1 MSQFELLELVHEKLH
16 WPTPLEILEPSG
28 AGPRVYAQ
36 IAKEKL
42 GRIIS
47 KLSDGHG
54 VQIGV
59 LSANPKGD
67 STETPI
73 ALVCDFPTEISEET
87 LRKTHQLAWSFSRT
101 PSLITTEPNR
111 LRIWTCYEK
120 LPKEDDII
128 NPVVDVSKREIES
141 FNQVSLSG
149 QAAETLRLHWA
160 DLVSGQFFQ
169 EHSQR
174 FQRKQAADQMLLKNL
189 KSVRKRLQK
198 NKLDDDTIH
207 DLLARIIFIQF
218 LFDRQESEGN
228 PDLNTNL
235 LDYLY
240 RIGELSDKYS
250 HLADILRNH
259 RDTYQFFRWL
269 NGKFNGDLFP
279 GKGATE
285 EERETEWQTEEQKV
299 KEPHLN
305 ILADFVSGDVVI
317 ETGQLSLWPY
327 YRFDVIPLE
336 FISSIYEEFVSKE
349 SGTGVHYTPEHI
361 VDFVLDGV
369 LPWNSQEWDIK
380 IIDPACG
387 SGIFLVKAFQR
398 LIHRWE
404 KAHRWEKTH
413 PKTIQPSDLKYLLEN
428 NLFGVDVDAQAV
440 RVASFSL
447 YLTMLDKVEPQYYWE
462 NEFRFPRLRERQ
474 LIAADFFQEDKEG
487 FRSVEDAAKYDL
499 VIGNAPW
506 GKNSVKKSLY
516 IDSWKK
522 RPENQNKWNTSYGNI
537 ALFFLPKAAALT
549 KESGQ
554 ISMIQPVMPLLLNQ
568 NEPARRFRNTLFS
581 DFKIEEIVNLSAL
594 RFRLFKDASSPPCII
609 TMSVTPPDGEPLTY
623 ICPKQVMTNE
633 DDYHIVIEPDD
644 INTIYPQEAI
654 SNPLVWTALMWG
666 GRRDLSLLRRL
677 NQESSIEKLKKR
689 GIAKTRQGVPRGDR
703 KKVENSLVNK
713 RILESDE
720 LLDSSFL
727 YLNAEQL
734 PINDD
739 PSIDSGTGLSSLSAF
754 QLPQIILKLS
764 WQKKS
769 GRFRSVIIEPDNI
782 NQGIICSESYVSIH
796 IPESHIS
803 QLNAACLAY
812 NSKLAVYY
820 LLLTSGRFA
829 SYIPEVNVN
838 DLLRVPIPEL
848 SVGELHN
855 IKRVDDID
863 ERIRQAFEFKDSEWV
878 LINDLFNYTLPD
890 FKGDGASPGRKRTHR
905 IDNSQFQNDTE
916 PELTAYCEYFLRV
929 LKAGFGQDKQVCA
942 TIFQE
947 QTKTLLP
954 VRLVAIYLNK
964 SDSEG
969 VHIKSID
976 SPDLMEHLKNLNKL
990 YLERGSIEDGGIFYQ
1005 RVARIYDS
1013 VELNGV
1019 KIPTI
1024 YLIKPDKIRYWTR
1037 SMALRD
1043 ADEVAA
1049 DIMTWRTTFDKKS
1062 QLIEESYNG

>member
-1 MSQFELLELVHEKLH
+1 MSQSGLLELAHQKLH
-16 WPTPLEILEPSG
+16 WPTPKEILEPSG
-28 AGPRVYAQ
+28 AGPSVYAQ

-42 GRIIS
+42 GRTIG
-47 KLSDGHG
+47 KLPDGQG

-59 LSANPKGD
+59 LAANPQGD

-73 ALVCDFPTEISEET
+73 ALVCDFPREVSEET
-87 LRKTHQLAWSFSRT
+87 LKKTYRLAWSFSRT
-101 PSLITTEPNR
+101 PSLITTEPQR
-111 LRIWTCYEK
+111 LRIWTCYEEP
-120 LPKEDDII
+120 PKEDDAIE
-128 NPVVDVSKREIES
+128 PVVNVSKQEIES
-141 FNQVSLSG
+141 FNQLSLAG
-149 QAAETLRLHWA
+149 QTAETLRLHWA

-174 FQRKQAADQMLLKNL
+174 FQRKKAADQMLLKNL
-189 KSVRKRLQK
+189 KSVRKILQK
-198 NKLDDDTIH
+198 KELDDDTIH

-228 PDLNTNL
+228 PALNTNL

-240 RIGELSDKYS
+240 RIGELSARYS

-269 NGKFNGDLFP
+269 NSKFNGDLFP

-299 KEPHLN
+299 KEPHLD
-305 ILADFVSGDVVI
+305 ILAYFVSGHVDI

-327 YRFDVIPLE
+327 YHFDVIPLE

-369 LPWNSQEWDIK
+369 LPWDSEEWDMK
-380 IIDPACG
+380 ILDPACG

-404 KAHRWEKTH
+404 QAH
-413 PKTIQPSDLKYLLEN
+413 PKTIQPNDLKNLLEN
-428 NLFGVDVDAQAV
+428 NLFGVDIDAQAV

-447 YLTMLDKVEPQYYWE
+447 YLTMLDKVKPQYYWE

-474 LIAADFFQEDKEG
+474 LIAADFFQENKEG
-487 FRSVEDAAKYDL
+487 FRSVQDAGKYDL

-506 GKNSVKKSLY
+506 GKNTVTPTAKSWAGE
-516 IDSWKK
+516 DWKI
-522 RPENQNKWNTSYGNI
+522 TYGNI
-537 ALFFLPKAAALT
+537 GPLFLPKAATLT
-549 KESGQ
+549 KSGGQ
-554 ISMIQPVMPLLLNQ
+554 VAMMQPALALIFNQ
-568 NEPARRFRNTLFS
+568 VGTAQEFRARLFS
-581 DFKIEEIVNLSAL
+581 EFKIEEIVNLSAL
-594 RFRLFKDASSPPCII
+594 RFGLFKDAISPACII
-609 TMSVTPPDGEPLTY
+609 TMSAIPPDGEPLTY
-623 ICPKQVMTNE
+623 ICPKPIMTNE
-633 DDYHIVIEPDD
+633 DDYHIVIEPDY
-644 INTIYPQEAI
+644 INIIYPQEAI
-654 SNPLVWTALMWG
+654 ANQLVWTALMWG
-666 GRRDLSLLRRL
+666 GRRDLSLMKRLSNELNLR
-677 NQESSIEKLKKR
+677 KLR
-689 GIAKTRQGVPRGDR
+689 QNKTAIIRQGIVRGD
-703 KKVENSLVNK
+703 KKKEKPEIKNR
-713 RILESDE
+713 RILESSD
-720 LLDSSFL
+720 LLNNNLLF
-727 YLNAEQL
+727 LNADIL

-739 PSIDSGTGLSSLSAF
+739 SRINSRNSFYAPAF
-754 QLPQIILKLS
+754 QIPQIILKLS
-764 WQKKS
+764 WQKNN
-769 GRFRSVIIEPDNI
+769 GRFRSIIIEADNK

-796 IPESHIS
+796 IPHKYVSV
-803 QLNAACLAY
+803 LNAACLAY
-812 NSKLAVYY
+812 NSKVAVYY
-820 LLLTSGRFA
+820 LLLSSGRFA
-829 SYIPEVNVN
+829 SYIPEVNVP
-838 DLLRVPIPEL
+838 DLLDVPIPEL
-848 SVGELHN
+848 LVGELQN
-855 IKRVDDID
+855 IKTINDID
-863 ERIRQAFEFKDSEWV
+863 ECIRQAFEFKDSEWV

-905 IDNSQFQNDTE
+905 IDNSQSQNNTE

-954 VRLVAIYLNK
+954 IRLVAIYLNK
-964 SDSEG
+964 PDSEG
-969 VHIKSID
+969 VHIKPID
-976 SPDLMEHLKNLNKL
+976 SPDLMERLENLNKL
-990 YLERGSIEDGGIFYQ
+990 YMERGSIEDGGIFYQ

-1013 VELNGV
+1013 VVLKGV

-1049 DIMTWRTTFDKKS
+1049 DIMTWRTTFDKES
-1062 QLIEESYNG
+1062 QVIEESYSG

>member
-1 MSQFELLELVHEKLH
+1 MSQSGLLELAHENLH
-16 WPTPLEILEPSG
+16 WPTPKEILEPSG
-28 AGPRVYAQ
+28 AGPSVYAG
-36 IAKEKL
+36 IAREKL
-42 GRIIS
+42 GRTIS
-47 KLSDGHG
+47 KLSDGYG

-59 LSANPKGD
+59 LSANPQGD

-73 ALVCDFPTEISEET
+73 ALVCDFPTEVSEDT
-87 LRKTHQLAWSFSRT
+87 IRKTYQLAWSFSRT
-101 PSLITTEPNR
+101 PSLITTEPQR
-111 LRIWTCYEK
+111 LRIWTCYEEP
-120 LPKEDDII
+120 PKEDDII
-128 NPVVDVSKREIES
+128 KPVVNISKQEIES
-141 FNQVSLSG
+141 FNQLSLSG
-149 QAAETLRLHWA
+149 QAAETLRLHWV

-174 FQRKQAADQMLLKNL
+174 FQRKKAADQMLLKNL

-218 LFDRQESEGN
+218 LFDRQDSEGN
-228 PDLNTNL
+228 PALNTTL
-235 LDYLY
+235 LDRLY
-240 RIGELSDKYS
+240 ITEKLLSARYS
-250 HLADILRNH
+250 RLTDILRNH

-285 EERETEWQTEEQKV
+285 EEREAEWQTEEQKV
-299 KEPHLN
+299 KQTHLD
-305 ILADFVSGDVVI
+305 ILADFVSGQKDI

-327 YRFDVIPLE
+327 YHFDVIPLE

-369 LPWNSQEWDIK
+369 LPWHSQEWDIK
-380 IIDPACG
+380 ILDPACG

-404 KAHRWEKTH
+404 QAH
-413 PKTIQPSDLKYLLEN
+413 PKTIQPSDLKNLLEN

-447 YLTMLDKVEPQYYWE
+447 YLIMLDKVEPQYYWE

-487 FRSVEDAAKYDL
+487 FRSVQDTGKYDL
-499 VIGNAPW
+499 VVGNAPW
-506 GKNSVKKSLY
+506 GKNTVTPAAKSWARDVWT
-516 IDSWKK
+516 I
-522 RPENQNKWNTSYGNI
+522 TYGNI
-537 ALFFLPKAAALT
+537 GPLFLPKAAALT
-549 KESGQ
+549 KSGGQ
-554 ISMIQPVMPLLLNQ
+554 IAMMQPALALIFNQ
-568 NEPARRFRNTLFS
+568 VGTAQEFRSRLFS
-581 DFKIEEIVNLSAL
+581 EFKIDEIVNLSAL
-594 RFRLFKDASSPPCII
+594 RFGLFKDAISPACII
-609 TMSVTPPDGEPLTY
+609 TMSAIPPDGEPLTY
-623 ICPKQVMTNE
+623 ICPKPVMTNE
-633 DDYHIVIEPDD
+633 DDYHIVIEPDY

-654 SNPLVWTALMWG
+654 ANPLVWTALMWG
-666 GRRDLSLLRRL
+666 GKRDLFLVSRL
-677 NQESSIEKLKKR
+677 AKYKNLEQLERSDIVVSSQGIIR
-689 GIAKTRQGVPRGDR
+689 GSRQKYHAAILGR
-703 KKVENSLVNK
+703 
-713 RILESDE
+713 RILEAKQFTK
-720 LLDSSFL
+720 LFPKGI
-727 YLNAEQL
+727 YTHFIAEQL
-734 PINDD
+734 PINED
-739 PSIDSGTGLSSLSAF
+739 PYTHRLTNLDAF
-754 QLPQIILKLS
+754 DLPQLIIKLS
-764 WQKKS
+764 WSEKS
-769 GRFRSVIIEPDNI
+769 SRFQVAITESDQQNS
-782 NQGIICSESYVSIH
+782 QGIICSGSYVSLH
-796 IPESHIS
+796 IAEENSLI
-803 QLNAACLAY
+803 LEAACLSY
-812 NSKLAVYY
+812 KSKLAVYY
-820 LLLTSGRFA
+820 LLLSNSRFA
-829 SYIPEVNVN
+829 SYIPEIKPG
-838 DLLRVPIPEL
+838 DLLRVPIPEAQ
-848 SVGELHN
+848 VGLLQN
-855 IKRVDDID
+855 IRTIDDVD

-905 IDNSQFQNDTE
+905 IDNSQSQNNTE

-954 VRLVAIYLNK
+954 VRLVAIHLNK
-964 SDSEG
+964 PDSEG
-969 VHIKSID
+969 VHIKPID
-976 SPDLMEHLKNLNKL
+976 SPNLMERLENLNKL

-1049 DIMTWRTTFDKKS
+1049 DIMTWRTTFDIES
-1062 QLIEESYNG
+1062 EVMEESYSG

>member
-1 MSQFELLELVHEKLH
+1 MSQSGLLELAHQNLH
-16 WPTPLEILEPSG
+16 WPTPKEILEPSG
-28 AGPRVYAQ
+28 AGPSVYAG
-36 IAKEKL
+36 IAREKL
-42 GRIIS
+42 GRTIS
-47 KLSDGHG
+47 KLSDGYG

-59 LSANPKGD
+59 LSANPQGD

-73 ALVCDFPTEISEET
+73 ALVCDFPTEVSEDT
-87 LRKTHQLAWSFSRT
+87 IRKTYQLAWSFSRT
-101 PSLITTEPNR
+101 PSLITTEPQR
-111 LRIWTCYEK
+111 LRIWTCYEEP
-120 LPKEDDII
+120 PKEDDII
-128 NPVVDVSKREIES
+128 KPVVNISKQEIES
-141 FNQVSLSG
+141 FNQLSLSG
-149 QAAETLRLHWA
+149 QAAETLRLHWV

-174 FQRKQAADQMLLKNL
+174 FQRKKAADQMLLKNL
-189 KSVRKRLQK
+189 KSVRKILQK
-198 NKLDDDTIH
+198 KELDDDTIH

-228 PDLNTNL
+228 PALNTNL

-240 RIGELSDKYS
+240 RIGELSAKYF

-259 RDTYQFFRWL
+259 RDTYKFFRWL
-269 NGKFNGDLFP
+269 NSKFNGDLFP

-285 EERETEWQTEEQKV
+285 EKRETEWQTEEQKV
-299 KEPHLN
+299 KETHLN
-305 ILADFVSGDVVI
+305 ILADFVSGHIDI

-336 FISSIYEEFVSKE
+336 FISSIYEEFVSKD

-369 LPWNSQEWDIK
+369 LPWHSQEWDIK

-404 KAHRWEKTH
+404 QAH

-487 FRSVEDAAKYDL
+487 FRSVEDAGKYDL
-499 VIGNAPW
+499 VVGNAPW
-506 GKNSVKKSLY
+506 GRNTVTPAAE
-516 IDSWKK
+516 SWAGDV
-522 RPENQNKWNTSYGNI
+522 WTITYGNI
-537 ALFFLPKAAALT
+537 GPLFLPKAATLT
-549 KESGQ
+549 KSGGQ
-554 ISMIQPVMPLLLNQ
+554 VAMMQPAMALIFNQ
-568 NEPARRFRNTLFS
+568 VGTAQEFRARLFS
-581 DFKIEEIVNLSAL
+581 EFKIEEIVNLSAL
-594 RFRLFKDASSPPCII
+594 RFGLFKDAISPACII
-609 TMSVTPPDGEPLTY
+609 TMSAIPPDGEPLTY
-623 ICPKQVMTNE
+623 ICPKPVMTNE
-633 DDYHIVIEPDD
+633 DDYHIVIEPDY

-654 SNPLVWTALMWG
+654 ANPLVWTALMWG
-666 GRRDLSLLRRL
+666 GKRDLFLVSRL
-677 NQESSIEKLKKR
+677 AKYKNLEQLERSDIVVSSQGIIR
-689 GIAKTRQGVPRGDR
+689 GSRQKYHAAILGR
-703 KKVENSLVNK
+703 
-713 RILESDE
+713 RILEAKQFTK
-720 LLDSSFL
+720 LFPKGI
-727 YLNAEQL
+727 YTHFIAEQL
-734 PINDD
+734 PINED
-739 PSIDSGTGLSSLSAF
+739 PYTHRLTNLDAF
-754 QLPQIILKLS
+754 DLPQLIIKLS
-764 WQKKS
+764 WSEKS
-769 GRFRSVIIEPDNI
+769 SRFQVAITESDQQNS
-782 NQGIICSESYVSIH
+782 QGIICSGSYVSLH
-796 IPESHIS
+796 IAEENSLI
-803 QLNAACLAY
+803 LEAACLSY
-812 NSKLAVYY
+812 KSKLAVYY
-820 LLLTSGRFA
+820 LLLSNSRFA
-829 SYIPEVNVN
+829 SYIPEIKPG
-838 DLLRVPIPEL
+838 DLLRVPIPEAQ
-848 SVGELHN
+848 VGLLQN
-855 IKRVDDID
+855 IRTIDDVD

-905 IDNSQFQNDTE
+905 IDNSQSQNNTE

-954 VRLVAIYLNK
+954 VRLVAIHLNK
-964 SDSEG
+964 PDSEG
-969 VHIKSID
+969 VHIKPID
-976 SPDLMEHLKNLNKL
+976 SPNLMERLENLNKL

-1049 DIMTWRTTFDKKS
+1049 DIMTWRTTFDIES
-1062 QLIEESYNG
+1062 EVMEESYSG

>member
-1 MSQFELLELVHEKLH
+1 MSQSGLLELAHEKLH
-16 WPTPLEILEPSG
+16 WPTPQEILEPSG
-28 AGPRVYAQ
+28 AGPSVYAQ

-42 GRIIS
+42 GRTIS
-47 KLSDGHG
+47 KLPDGQG
-54 VQIGV
+54 VLIGV
-59 LSANPKGD
+59 LAGNSQGD

-73 ALVCDFPTEISEET
+73 ALVCDFPGEVSEET
-87 LRKTHQLAWSFSRT
+87 LKKTYRLAWSFSRT

-111 LRIWTCYEK
+111 LRIWTCYEEP
-120 LPKEDDII
+120 PKEDDII
-128 NPVVDVSKREIES
+128 KPVINVSKREIES
-141 FNQVSLSG
+141 FNQVSLSDQG
-149 QAAETLRLHWA
+149 AETLRLHWA

-198 NKLDDDTIH
+198 NELDDDIIH

-218 LFDRQESEGN
+218 LFDHQDYEGN
-228 PDLNTNL
+228 PALNTTL
-235 LDYLY
+235 LDYLDDLY
-240 RIGELSDKYS
+240 RIGELSAKYS
-250 HLADILRNH
+250 RLADILRNH

-279 GKGATE
+279 GKGATG
-285 EERETEWQTEEQKV
+285 EEREDEWQTEEQKV
-299 KEPHLN
+299 KQPHLN
-305 ILADFVSGDVVI
+305 ILADFVSGHIDI

-327 YRFDVIPLE
+327 YHFDVIPLE

-369 LPWNSQEWDIK
+369 LAWNSQEWDIK
-380 IIDPACG
+380 ILDPACG

-404 KAHRWEKTH
+404 KAHA
-413 PKTIQPSDLKYLLEN
+413 KTIQPSDLKNLLEN

-487 FRSVEDAAKYDL
+487 FRSVEDAGKYDL
-499 VIGNAPW
+499 VVGNAPW
-506 GKNSVKKSLY
+506 GRNTVTPAAKSWAGNVWT
-516 IDSWKK
+516 I
-522 RPENQNKWNTSYGNI
+522 TYGNI
-537 ALFFLPKAAALT
+537 GPLFLPKAATLT
-549 KESGQ
+549 KSGGQ
-554 ISMIQPVMPLLLNQ
+554 VAMMQPAMALIFNQ
-568 NEPARRFRNTLFS
+568 VGTAQEFRARLFS

-594 RFRLFKDASSPPCII
+594 RFGLFKDAISPACVI

-623 ICPKQVMTNE
+623 ICPKPVMTNE
-633 DDYHIVIEPDD
+633 DDYHIVIEPDY
-644 INTIYPQEAI
+644 INIIYPQEAI
-654 SNPLVWTALMWG
+654 TDPLVWTALMWG
-666 GRRDLSLLRRL
+666 GRRDLNLIRRL
-677 NQESSIEKLKKR
+677 SRFNNLTQLENNNIAITSQGIIR
-689 GIAKTRQGVPRGDR
+689 GT
-703 KKVENSLVNK
+703 NK
-713 RILESDE
+713 QRYNHLLNRRILETKNFPKNTSIRISKND
-720 LLDSSFL
+720 F
-727 YLNAEQL
+727 
-734 PINDD
+734 PINQD
-739 PSIDSGTGLSSLSAF
+739 PYAERGRSTKIDAF
-754 QLPQIILKLS
+754 NLPQLIIKQS
-764 WQKKS
+764 WLVENK
-769 GRFRSVIIEPDNI
+769 RFRAELTELDGTNE
-782 NQGIICSESYVSIH
+782 GIICSGSYVSVH
-796 IPESHIS
+796 IAEENSLI
-803 QLNAACLAY
+803 LEAACLSY
-812 NSKLAVYY
+812 KSKLAVYY
-820 LLLTSGRFA
+820 LLLSNGRFA
-829 SYIPEVNVN
+829 SYIPEIKPS

-855 IKRVDDID
+855 IKTIDDDDID

-905 IDNSQFQNDTE
+905 IDNSQSQNNTE

-947 QTKTLLP
+947 QTKNLFP

-964 SDSEG
+964 PDSEG
-969 VHIKSID
+969 VHIKTID
-976 SPDLMEHLKNLNKL
+976 SPYLMEILENLNKL

-1049 DIMTWRTTFDKKS
+1049 DIMTWRTTFDEKS
-1062 QLIEESYNG
+1062 HLIEESY

>member
-1 MSQFELLELVHEKLH
+1 MSQSGLLELAHEKLH
-16 WPTPLEILEPSG
+16 WPTPQEILEPSG
-28 AGPRVYAQ
+28 AGPSVYAR
-36 IAKEKL
+36 IAREKL
-42 GRIIS
+42 GRTIS

-59 LSANPKGD
+59 LAGNPQGD

-120 LPKEDDII
+120 PPKEKDII
-128 NPVVDVSKREIES
+128 NPVIDVSKREIES

-218 LFDRQESEGN
+218 LFDRQDFEDN
-228 PDLNTNL
+228 PALNITEKL
-235 LDYLY
+235 L
-240 RIGELSDKYS
+240 LSARYS
-250 HLADILRNH
+250 RLADILRNH

-269 NGKFNGDLFP
+269 NSKFNGDLFP

-285 EERETEWQTEEQKV
+285 EEREAEWQTEEQKV
-299 KEPHLN
+299 KELHLN
-305 ILADFVSGDVVI
+305 ILADFVSGHVDI

-327 YRFDVIPLE
+327 YHFDVIPLE

-369 LPWNSQEWDIK
+369 LPWDSQEWDIK
-380 IIDPACG
+380 ILDPACG

-404 KAHRWEKTH
+404 QAH

-428 NLFGVDVDAQAV
+428 NLFGIDVDAQAV

-487 FRSVEDAAKYDL
+487 FRSVQDAGKYDL
-499 VIGNAPW
+499 VVGNAPW
-506 GKNSVKKSLY
+506 GKNTVTPAAKSWARDVWT
-516 IDSWKK
+516 I
-522 RPENQNKWNTSYGNI
+522 TYGNI
-537 ALFFLPKAAALT
+537 GPLFLPKAAALT
-549 KESGQ
+549 KSGGQ
-554 ISMIQPVMPLLLNQ
+554 IAMMQPALALIFNQ
-568 NEPARRFRNTLFS
+568 VGTAQEFRSRLFS
-581 DFKIEEIVNLSAL
+581 EFKIDEIVNLSAL
-594 RFRLFKDASSPPCII
+594 RFGLFKDAISPACII
-609 TMSVTPPDGEPLTY
+609 TMSAIPPDGEPLTY
-623 ICPKQVMTNE
+623 ICPKPVMTNE
-633 DDYHIVIEPDD
+633 DDYHIVIEPDY

-654 SNPLVWTALMWG
+654 ANPLVWTALMWG
-666 GRRDLSLLRRL
+666 GRRDLSLVKRL
-677 NQESSIEKLKKR
+677 NQESSIKKLKQR
-689 GIAKTRQGVPRGDR
+689 GIAKTRQGVIRSDGR
-703 KKVENSLVNK
+703 KVENSLLNK

-720 LLDSSFL
+720 SLDSSFL
-727 YLNAEQL
+727 YLNAEEL

-739 PSIDSGTGLSSLSAF
+739 PCIDSGTGLSSLSAF
-754 QLPQIILKLS
+754 QLPQMIVKQS
-764 WQKKS
+764 WQKES
-769 GRFRSVIIEPDNI
+769 LRFCSVIVNPDGT
-782 NQGIICSESYVSIH
+782 NQGIICSKSYVSIH
-796 IPESHIS
+796 IPDENIS
-803 QLNAACLAY
+803 QLNAACLSY

-838 DLLRVPIPEL
+838 DLLRVPIPKL

-855 IKRVDDID
+855 IKTIDGID

-890 FKGDGASPGRKRTHR
+890 FKGDVASPGRKRTHR
-905 IDNSQFQNDTE
+905 IDNNQSQNNTE

-964 SDSEG
+964 PDSEG
-969 VHIKSID
+969 VHIKTID
-976 SPDLMEHLKNLNKL
+976 SPDLMERLESLNKL

-1013 VELNGV
+1013 VDLNGV

-1049 DIMTWRTTFDKKS
+1049 DIMT
-1062 QLIEESYNG
+1062 

>member
-1 MSQFELLELVHEKLH
+1 MSQSGLLELAHQNLH
-16 WPTPLEILEPSG
+16 WPTPKEILEPSG
-28 AGPRVYAQ
+28 AGPSVYAG
-36 IAKEKL
+36 IAREKL
-42 GRIIS
+42 GRTIS
-47 KLSDGHG
+47 KLSDGYG

-59 LSANPKGD
+59 LSANPQGD

-73 ALVCDFPTEISEET
+73 ALVCDFPTEVSEDT
-87 LRKTHQLAWSFSRT
+87 IRKTYQLAWSFSRT
-101 PSLITTEPNR
+101 PSLITTEPQR
-111 LRIWTCYEK
+111 LRIWTCYEEP
-120 LPKEDDII
+120 PKEDDII
-128 NPVVDVSKREIES
+128 KPVVNISKQEIES
-141 FNQVSLSG
+141 FNQLSLSG
-149 QAAETLRLHWA
+149 QAAETLRLHWV

-174 FQRKQAADQMLLKNL
+174 FQRKKAADQMLLKNL
-189 KSVRKRLQK
+189 KSVRKILQK
-198 NKLDDDTIH
+198 KELDDDTIH

-228 PDLNTNL
+228 PALNTNL

-240 RIGELSDKYS
+240 RIGELSAKYF

-259 RDTYQFFRWL
+259 RDTYKFFRWL
-269 NGKFNGDLFP
+269 NSKFNGDLFP

-285 EERETEWQTEEQKV
+285 EKRETEWQTEEQKV
-299 KEPHLN
+299 KETHLN
-305 ILADFVSGDVVI
+305 ILADFVSGYIDI

-327 YRFDVIPLE
+327 YHFDVIPLE
-336 FISSIYEEFVSKE
+336 FISSIYEEFVSKD

-369 LPWNSQEWDIK
+369 LPWDSQEWDIK
-380 IIDPACG
+380 ILDPACG

-404 KAHRWEKTH
+404 QAH

-462 NEFRFPRLRERQ
+462 NEFRFPRLSERQ
-474 LIAADFFQEDKEG
+474 LIAADFFEEEKEG

-499 VIGNAPW
+499 VVGNAPW

-516 IDSWKK
+516 IDSWKN
-522 RPENQNKWNTSYGNI
+522 RPENRNKWNTSYGNI
-537 ALFFLPKAAALT
+537 ALFFLPKAGTLT
-549 KESGQ
+549 KAGGQ
-554 ISMIQPVMPLLLNQ
+554 VAMIQPAMPLIFNQ
-568 NEPARRFRNTLFS
+568 NEPARKFRNTLFS
-581 DFKIEEIVNLSAL
+581 EFKIEEIVNLSAL
-594 RFRLFKDASSPPCII
+594 RFRLFKDANSPPCVI

-623 ICPKQVMTNE
+623 ICPKPVMTNQ
-633 DDYHIVIEPDD
+633 DDYYIVIEPYD
-644 INTIYPQEAI
+644 INVIYPQEAI

-666 GRRDLSLLRRL
+666 GKRDLSLVRRL
-677 NQESSIEKLKKR
+677 AKYKNLEQLEHSNIVVSSQGIIR
-689 GIAKTRQGVPRGDR
+689 GSRQKYHAAILGR
-703 KKVENSLVNK
+703 
-713 RILESDE
+713 RILETKQFTK
-720 LLDSSFL
+720 LFPKGICTHFV
-727 YLNAEQL
+727 AEQL
-734 PINDD
+734 PLNED
-739 PSIDSGTGLSSLSAF
+739 PYTHRLTNLEAF
-754 QLPQIILKLS
+754 DLPQLIIKLS
-764 WQKKS
+764 WPKKLS
-769 GRFRSVIIEPDNI
+769 RFQSAITKSDKQNI
-782 NQGIICSESYVSIH
+782 TGIICSGSYVSVH
-796 IPESHIS
+796 IAEENSLI
-803 QLNAACLAY
+803 LEAACLSY
-812 NSKLAVYY
+812 KSKLAVYY
-820 LLLTSGRFA
+820 LLLSNGRFA
-829 SYIPEVNVN
+829 SYIPEIKPT

-848 SVGELHN
+848 SVGDLQN
-855 IKRVDDID
+855 IKTIDDID
-863 ERIRQAFEFKDSEWV
+863 ECIGQSFEFKDSEWV

-890 FKGDGASPGRKRTHR
+890 FKGDSASLGRKTTTPR
-905 IDNSQFQNDTE
+905 DNSQSQNNTE

-954 VRLVAIYLNK
+954 IRLVAIHLNK
-964 SDSEG
+964 PDSEG
-969 VHIKSID
+969 VHIKTID
-976 SPDLMEHLKNLNKL
+976 SPDLMERLESLNKL

-1049 DIMTWRTTFDKKS
+1049 DIMTWRTTFDEKS
-1062 QLIEESYNG
+1062 HLIEESY

>member
-1 MSQFELLELVHEKLH
+1 MSQSGLLELAYEKLH
-16 WPTPLEILEPSG
+16 WPTPQEILEPSG
-28 AGPRVYAQ
+28 AGPSVYAR

-42 GRIIS
+42 GRTIS
-47 KLSDGHG
+47 KLSDGYG

-59 LSANPKGD
+59 LSANPQGD

-73 ALVCDFPTEISEET
+73 ALVCDFPGEVSEET
-87 LRKTHQLAWSFSRT
+87 LKKTYRLAWSFSRT

-111 LRIWTCYEK
+111 LRIWTCYEEP
-120 LPKEDDII
+120 PKEKDII
-128 NPVVDVSKREIES
+128 NPIIDISKREIES

-174 FQRKQAADQMLLKNL
+174 FQRSQAADQILLKNL
-189 KSVRKRLQK
+189 KSVRERLQK
-198 NKLDDDTIH
+198 KELDDDTIH
-207 DLLARIIFIQF
+207 DLLVRIIFIQF
-218 LFDRQESEGN
+218 LFDRQDSDGN
-228 PDLNTNL
+228 PALNTTL

-240 RIGELSDKYS
+240 TTEKLLSARYS
-250 HLADILRNH
+250 RLADILRNH
-259 RDTYQFFRWL
+259 RDTYKFFRWL

-285 EERETEWQTEEQKV
+285 EEHEAEWQIEEQKV
-299 KEPHLN
+299 KQPHLN
-305 ILADFVSGDVVI
+305 ILADFVSGQKDI

-327 YRFDVIPLE
+327 YHFDVIPLE

-369 LPWNSQEWDIK
+369 LPWDSEEWDMK
-380 IIDPACG
+380 ILDPACG
-387 SGIFLVKAFQR
+387 SGIFIVKAFQR
-398 LIHRWE
+398 LIYRWE
-404 KAHRWEKTH
+404 QAH

-487 FRSVEDAAKYDL
+487 FRSVEDASKYDL
-499 VIGNAPW
+499 VVGNAPW
-506 GKNSVKKSLY
+506 GKNTVTPAAKSWARDVWT
-516 IDSWKK
+516 I
-522 RPENQNKWNTSYGNI
+522 TYGNI
-537 ALFFLPKAAALT
+537 GPLFLPKAAALT
-549 KESGQ
+549 KSGGQ
-554 ISMIQPVMPLLLNQ
+554 IAMMQPALALIFNQ
-568 NEPARRFRNTLFS
+568 VGTAQEFRSRLFS
-581 DFKIEEIVNLSAL
+581 EFKIDEIVNLSAL
-594 RFRLFKDASSPPCII
+594 RFGLFKDAISPACII
-609 TMSVTPPDGEPLTY
+609 TMSAMPPDGEPLIY
-623 ICPKQVMTNE
+623 ICPKPVMTNE
-633 DDYHIVIEPDD
+633 DDYHIVIEPDY
-644 INTIYPQEAI
+644 INIIYPQEAI
-654 SNPLVWTALMWG
+654 TDPLIWTALMWG
-666 GRRDLSLLRRL
+666 GRRDLNLIRRL
-677 NQESSIEKLKKR
+677 SRFNNLTQLENNNIAITSQGIIR
-689 GIAKTRQGVPRGDR
+689 GT
-703 KKVENSLVNK
+703 NK
-713 RILESDE
+713 QRYNHLLNRRILETKNFPKNTSICISKNDFSINQ
-720 LLDSSFL
+720 DP
-727 YLNAEQL
+727 YAERGR
-734 PINDD
+734 
-739 PSIDSGTGLSSLSAF
+739 STKIDAF
-754 QLPQIILKLS
+754 NLPQLIIKQS
-764 WQKKS
+764 WLVENK
-769 GRFRSVIIEPDNI
+769 RFRAELTELDGTNE
-782 NQGIICSESYVSIH
+782 GIICSSSYVSVH
-796 IPESHIS
+796 IAEENSLI
-803 QLNAACLAY
+803 LEAACLSY

-820 LLLTSGRFA
+820 LLLSSGRFA
-829 SYIPEVNVN
+829 SYIPEVNID

-848 SVGELHN
+848 SVGDLQN
-855 IKRVDDID
+855 IKTFDDID

-905 IDNSQFQNDTE
+905 IDNNQSQNNTE

-954 VRLVAIYLNK
+954 VRLVAIHLNK
-964 SDSEG
+964 PDSEG
-969 VHIKSID
+969 IHIKPMD
-976 SPDLMEHLKNLNKL
+976 SPDLMERLENLNKL

-1049 DIMTWRTTFDKKS
+1049 DIMTWRTTFDEKS
-1062 QLIEESYNG
+1062 QLIEESY

>member
-1 MSQFELLELVHEKLH
+1 MSQSGLLELAHEKLH
-16 WPTPLEILEPSG
+16 WPTPQEILEPSG
-28 AGPRVYAQ
+28 AGPSVYAR
-36 IAKEKL
+36 IAREKL
-42 GRIIS
+42 SRTIS

-59 LSANPKGD
+59 LSANPQGD

-111 LRIWTCYEK
+111 LRIWTCYEEP
-120 LPKEDDII
+120 PKEKDII
-128 NPVVDVSKREIES
+128 NPVIDVSKWEIES
-141 FNQVSLSG
+141 FNQVSISG
-149 QAAETLRLHWA
+149 QTAETLRLHWA

-174 FQRKQAADQMLLKNL
+174 FQRKKAADQMLLKNL
-189 KSVRKRLQK
+189 KSVRERLQK
-198 NKLDDDTIH
+198 NELDDDTIH

-228 PDLNTNL
+228 PDLNKNL
-235 LDYLY
+235 LDRLY
-240 RIGELSDKYS
+240 RIGELSAKYF

-285 EERETEWQTEEQKV
+285 KEREAEWQTEEKKV
-299 KEPHLN
+299 KQPHLN
-305 ILADFVSGDVVI
+305 ILADFVSGHVDI

-327 YRFDVIPLE
+327 YHFDVIPLE

-369 LPWNSQEWDIK
+369 LPWDSQEWDIK
-380 IIDPACG
+380 ILDPACG

-404 KAHRWEKTH
+404 QAHPR
-413 PKTIQPSDLKYLLEN
+413 TIQPSDLKTLLEN

-447 YLTMLDKVEPQYYWE
+447 YLTMLDKVEPQDYWE

-474 LIAADFFQEDKEG
+474 LIAADFFEENKEG
-487 FRSVEDAAKYDL
+487 FRSVEDAGKYDL
-499 VIGNAPW
+499 VVGNAPW
-506 GKNSVKKSLY
+506 GKNSEKESLY

-522 RPENQNKWNTSYGNI
+522 RPENRNKWNTSYGNI
-537 ALFFLPKAAALT
+537 ALFFLPKAATLT
-549 KESGQ
+549 KLGGQ
-554 ISMIQPVMPLLLNQ
+554 IAMMQPAMALIFNQ
-568 NEPARRFRNTLFS
+568 SSPARRFRNTLFS

-594 RFRLFKDASSPPCII
+594 RFGLFKDAISPACII
-609 TMSVTPPDGEPLTY
+609 TLSAMPPDGEPLTY
-623 ICPKQVMTNE
+623 ICPKPVMTNE
-633 DDYHIVIEPDD
+633 DDYHIVIEPDY

-654 SNPLVWTALMWG
+654 EDPLVWTALMWG
-666 GRRDLSLLRRL
+666 GRRDLSLVRRL
-677 NQESSIEKLKKR
+677 NQELSIEKLKSR
-689 GIAKTRQGVPRGDR
+689 GIAETRQGVTKGNR
-703 KKVENSLVNK
+703 KKLQGNLRNK
-713 RILESDE
+713 RILKESE
-720 LLDSSFL
+720 FLEKSFL

-739 PSIDSGTGLSSLSAF
+739 PYIDSGTGLSSLSAF
-754 QLPQIILKLS
+754 QLPQMILKLS

-769 GRFRSVIIEPDNI
+769 ARFRSVIIDTDNT
-782 NQGIICSESYVSIH
+782 NQGIICSKSYVSIH
-796 IPESHIS
+796 IPEKHIS

-820 LLLTSGRFA
+820 LLLSSGRFA
-829 SYIPEVNVN
+829 SYIPEVNVD

-848 SVGELHN
+848 SVGDLQN
-855 IKRVDDID
+855 IKTIDDID
-863 ERIRQAFEFKDSEWV
+863 ERIRKAFEFKDSEWV

-890 FKGDGASPGRKRTHR
+890 FKGDVASPGRKKTHR
-905 IDNSQFQNDTE
+905 IDNNQSQNNTE

-954 VRLVAIYLNK
+954 IRLVAIYLNNP
-964 SDSEG
+964 DSGG
-969 VHIKSID
+969 VQIKFID
-976 SPDLMEHLKNLNKL
+976 SPDLMERLENLNKL

-1013 VELNGV
+1013 IELNGV

-1043 ADEVAA
+1043 ADEVAS
-1049 DIMTWRTTFDKKS
+1049 DIMT
-1062 QLIEESYNG
+1062 

>member
-1 MSQFELLELVHEKLH
+1 MSQSGLLELAHEKLH
-16 WPTPLEILEPSG
+16 WPTPQEILEPSG
-28 AGPRVYAQ
+28 AGPSVYAG
-36 IAKEKL
+36 IAREKL
-42 GRIIS
+42 GRTIS
-47 KLSDGHG
+47 KLSDGYG

-59 LSANPKGD
+59 LSANPQGD

-73 ALVCDFPTEISEET
+73 ALVCDFPTEVSEDT
-87 LRKTHQLAWSFSRT
+87 IRKTYQLAWSFSRT
-101 PSLITTEPNR
+101 PSLITTEPQR
-111 LRIWTCYEK
+111 LRIWTCYEEP
-120 LPKEDDII
+120 PKEDDII
-128 NPVVDVSKREIES
+128 KPVVNISKQEIES
-141 FNQVSLSG
+141 FNQLSLSG
-149 QAAETLRLHWA
+149 QAAETLRLHWV

-174 FQRKQAADQMLLKNL
+174 FQRKKAADQMLLKNL
-189 KSVRKRLQK
+189 KSVRKILQK
-198 NKLDDDTIH
+198 KELDDDTIH

-228 PDLNTNL
+228 PALNTNL

-240 RIGELSDKYS
+240 RIGELSAKYF

-259 RDTYQFFRWL
+259 RDTYKFFRWL
-269 NGKFNGDLFP
+269 NSKFNGDLFP

-285 EERETEWQTEEQKV
+285 EKRETEWQTEEQKV
-299 KEPHLN
+299 KETHLN
-305 ILADFVSGDVVI
+305 ILADFVSGHIDI

-336 FISSIYEEFVSKE
+336 FISSIYEEFVSKD

-369 LPWNSQEWDIK
+369 LPWHSQEWDIK

-404 KAHRWEKTH
+404 QAH

-487 FRSVEDAAKYDL
+487 FRSVEDAGKYDL
-499 VIGNAPW
+499 VVGNAPW
-506 GKNSVKKSLY
+506 GRNTVTPAAE
-516 IDSWKK
+516 SWAGDV
-522 RPENQNKWNTSYGNI
+522 WTITYGNI
-537 ALFFLPKAAALT
+537 GPLFLPKAATLT
-549 KESGQ
+549 KSGGQ
-554 ISMIQPVMPLLLNQ
+554 VAMMQPAMALIFNQ
-568 NEPARRFRNTLFS
+568 VGTAQEFRARLFS
-581 DFKIEEIVNLSAL
+581 EFKIEEIVNLSAL
-594 RFRLFKDASSPPCII
+594 RFGLFKDAISPACII
-609 TMSVTPPDGEPLTY
+609 TMSAIPPDGEPLTY
-623 ICPKQVMTNE
+623 ICPKPVMTNE
-633 DDYHIVIEPDD
+633 DDYHIVIEPDY

-654 SNPLVWTALMWG
+654 ANPLVWTALMWG
-666 GRRDLSLLRRL
+666 GKRDLFLVSRL
-677 NQESSIEKLKKR
+677 AKYKNLEQLERSDIVVSSQGIIR
-689 GIAKTRQGVPRGDR
+689 GSRQKYHAAILGR
-703 KKVENSLVNK
+703 
-713 RILESDE
+713 RILEAKQFTK
-720 LLDSSFL
+720 LFPKGI
-727 YLNAEQL
+727 YTHFIAEQL
-734 PINDD
+734 PINED
-739 PSIDSGTGLSSLSAF
+739 PYTHRLTNLDAF
-754 QLPQIILKLS
+754 DLPQLIIKLS
-764 WQKKS
+764 WSEKS
-769 GRFRSVIIEPDNI
+769 SRFQVAITESDQQNS
-782 NQGIICSESYVSIH
+782 QGIICSGSYVSLH
-796 IPESHIS
+796 IAEENSLI
-803 QLNAACLAY
+803 LEAACLSY
-812 NSKLAVYY
+812 KSKLAVYY
-820 LLLTSGRFA
+820 LLLSNSRFA
-829 SYIPEVNVN
+829 SYIPEIKPG
-838 DLLRVPIPEL
+838 DLLRVPIPEAQ
-848 SVGELHN
+848 VGLLQN
-855 IKRVDDID
+855 IRTIDDVD

-905 IDNSQFQNDTE
+905 IDNSQSQNNTE

-954 VRLVAIYLNK
+954 VRLVAIHLNK
-964 SDSEG
+964 PDSEG
-969 VHIKSID
+969 VHIKPID
-976 SPDLMEHLKNLNKL
+976 SPNLMERLENLNKL

-1049 DIMTWRTTFDKKS
+1049 DIMTWRTTFDIES
-1062 QLIEESYNG
+1062 EVMEESYSG

>member
-1 MSQFELLELVHEKLH
+1 MSQSGLLELAHQKLH
-16 WPTPLEILEPSG
+16 WPTPKEILEPSG
-28 AGPRVYAQ
+28 AGPSVYAQ

-42 GRIIS
+42 GRTIS
-47 KLSDGHG
+47 KLPDGQG

-59 LSANPKGD
+59 LVANPQGD

-73 ALVCDFPTEISEET
+73 ALVCDFPGEVSEET
-87 LRKTHQLAWSFSRT
+87 LKKTYRLAWSFSRT
-101 PSLITTEPNR
+101 PALITTEPQR
-111 LRIWTCYEK
+111 LRIWTCYEEP
-120 LPKEDDII
+120 PKEDDVIK
-128 NPVVDVSKREIES
+128 PVVNVSKQEIES
-141 FNQVSLSG
+141 FNQLSLSG
-149 QAAETLRLHWA
+149 QAADTLRLHWV
-160 DLVSGQFFQ
+160 DLVSGQFFH

-174 FQRKQAADQMLLKNL
+174 FQRKKAADQMLLKNL
-189 KSVRKRLQK
+189 KSVRKILQQ
-198 NKLDDDTIH
+198 NELDDDTIH

-228 PDLNTNL
+228 PALNTTL

-240 RIGELSDKYS
+240 ITEKLLSARYS

-269 NGKFNGDLFP
+269 NSKFNGDLFP

-285 EERETEWQTEEQKV
+285 KECETEWQTEEQKV
-299 KEPHLN
+299 KQTHLD
-305 ILADFVSGDVVI
+305 ILAYFVSGHVDI

-327 YRFDVIPLE
+327 YHFDVIPLE

-369 LPWNSQEWDIK
+369 LPWDSEEWDMK
-380 IIDPACG
+380 ILDPACG

-398 LIHRWE
+398 LIYRWE
-404 KAHRWEKTH
+404 QAHQKI
-413 PKTIQPSDLKYLLEN
+413 IQPNDLKNLLNN

-474 LIAADFFQEDKEG
+474 LIAADFFEEDKEG
-487 FRSVEDAAKYDL
+487 FRSVQDAGKYDL
-499 VIGNAPW
+499 VVGNAPW
-506 GKNSVKKSLY
+506 GRNTVTPAAQ
-516 IDSWKK
+516 SWAGDI
-522 RPENQNKWNTSYGNI
+522 WTITYGNI
-537 ALFFLPKAAALT
+537 GPLFLPKAATLT
-549 KESGQ
+549 KSGGQ
-554 ISMIQPVMPLLLNQ
+554 VAMMQPAMALIFNQ
-568 NEPARRFRNTLFS
+568 VGTAQEFRARLFS
-581 DFKIEEIVNLSAL
+581 EFKIEEIVNLSAL
-594 RFRLFKDASSPPCII
+594 RFGLFKDAISPACII
-609 TMSVTPPDGEPLTY
+609 TMSKSSPDGEPLTY
-623 ICPKQVMTNE
+623 ICPKPVMTNE
-633 DDYHIVIEPDD
+633 DDYHIVIEPDY
-644 INTIYPQEAI
+644 INIIYPQEAI
-654 SNPLVWTALMWG
+654 TDPLVWTTLMWG
-666 GRRDLSLLRRL
+666 GRRDLSLVRRL
-677 NQESSIEKLKKR
+677 NQESSIEKLKES
-689 GIAKTRQGVPRGDR
+689 GIAKTRPGVIRGDR
-703 KKVENSLVNK
+703 SKVQNHITNK
-713 RILESDE
+713 RILNS
-720 LLDSSFL
+720 SKFFNRSFL
-727 YLNAEQL
+727 YLKAEEL
-734 PINDD
+734 PINND
-739 PSIDSGTGLSSLSAF
+739 PFIDSTGFNNFAAF
-754 QLPQIILKLS
+754 ELPQMILKLS

-769 GRFRSVIIEPDNI
+769 GRFRSVIISPDNT

-820 LLLTSGRFA
+820 LLLSSGRFA

-848 SVGELHN
+848 SVGDLQN
-855 IKRVDDID
+855 IKTIDDID

-890 FKGDGASPGRKRTHR
+890 FKGDGASPGRKITHR
-905 IDNSQFQNDTE
+905 VDNSQSQNNTE

-947 QTKTLLP
+947 QNNNIFP
-954 VRLVAIYLNK
+954 VRLVAIYLNRP
-964 SDSEG
+964 DCYG
-969 VHIKSID
+969 VHIEPID
-976 SPDLMEHLKNLNKL
+976 SPNLIEILEKLNKS
-990 YLERGSIEDGGIFYQ
+990 YLKTGSIENGDIFYQ
-1005 RVARIYDS
+1005 RVAKIYDS

-1049 DIMTWRTTFDKKS
+1049 DIMTWRTTFHIES
-1062 QLIEESYNG
+1062 EVMEESYSG

>member
-1 MSQFELLELVHEKLH
+1 MSQSGLLELAHEKLH
-16 WPTPLEILEPSG
+16 WPTPQEILEPSG
-28 AGPRVYAQ
+28 AGPSVYAR
-36 IAKEKL
+36 IASEKL
-42 GRIIS
+42 GRTIS

-59 LSANPKGD
+59 LSANPQGD
-67 STETPI
+67 STEAPI

-87 LRKTHQLAWSFSRT
+87 LKKTYQLAWSFSRT

-111 LRIWTCYEK
+111 LRIWTCYEE
-120 LPKEDDII
+120 PPNEDDII
-128 NPVVDVSKREIES
+128 NPVVNVSKQEIES
-141 FNQVSLSG
+141 FNQASLSG

-174 FQRKQAADQMLLKNL
+174 FQRNQAADQMLLRNL
-189 KSVRKRLQK
+189 KSVRKTLHE
-198 NKLDDDTIH
+198 NGIDYDTIH

-218 LFDRQESEGN
+218 LFDRQKSQGN
-228 PDLNTNL
+228 SNLNTDL
-235 LDYLY
+235 LDDLC
-240 RIGELSDKYS
+240 RIGKLSAKYS

-279 GKGATE
+279 GKGATDE
-285 EERETEWQTEEQKV
+285 EHEAEWQTEEQKV
-299 KEPHLN
+299 KQPHLN
-305 ILADFVSGDVVI
+305 ILADFVSGHLDI

-327 YRFDVIPLE
+327 YHFDVIPLE

-369 LPWNSQEWDIK
+369 LPWDSQKWDIK
-380 IIDPACG
+380 ILDPACG

-404 KAHRWEKTH
+404 QAH

-447 YLTMLDKVEPQYYWE
+447 YLTMLDKVEPQDYWE

-474 LIAADFFQEDKEG
+474 LIAADFFEEDKEG
-487 FRSVEDAAKYDL
+487 FRSVQDAGKYDL
-499 VIGNAPW
+499 VLGNAPW
-506 GKNSVKKSLY
+506 GKNTVTPAAKSWAGK
-516 IDSWKK
+516 DWKI
-522 RPENQNKWNTSYGNI
+522 TYGNI
-537 ALFFLPKAAALT
+537 GPLFLPKAATLT
-549 KESGQ
+549 KSGGQ
-554 ISMIQPVMPLLLNQ
+554 VAMMQPAMALIFNQ
-568 NEPARRFRNTLFS
+568 VGTAQEFRYRLFAE
-581 DFKIEEIVNLSAL
+581 FKIDEIVNLSAL
-594 RFRLFKDASSPPCII
+594 RFGLFKDAICPACII
-609 TMSVTPPDGEPLTY
+609 TMSAIPPDGEPLTY
-623 ICPKQVMTNE
+623 ICPKPVMTNE
-633 DDYHIVIEPDD
+633 DDYHIVIEPDY
-644 INTIYPQEAI
+644 INIIYPQEAI
-654 SNPLVWTALMWG
+654 ADPLVWTALMWG
-666 GRRDLSLLRRL
+666 GRRDLSLVRRL
-677 NQESSIEKLKKR
+677 NQESSIEKLKAR
-689 GIAKTRQGVPRGDR
+689 GIAKTRQGVTKGDKR
-703 KKVENSLVNK
+703 KVENSLVNK
-713 RILESDE
+713 RILKSSKS
-720 LLDSSFL
+720 LDSSFL
-727 YLNAEQL
+727 YLDAQIL
-734 PINDD
+734 PINND
-739 PSIDSGTGLSSLSAF
+739 PYIHSGTGLSSLSAF
-754 QLPQIILKLS
+754 QLPQMIVKQS

-769 GRFRSVIIEPDNI
+769 GRFCSAIVNPNST

-796 IPESHIS
+796 IPEKYTSL
-803 QLNAACLAY
+803 LNAACLVY
-812 NSKLAVYY
+812 KSKLAVYY
-820 LLLTSGRFA
+820 LLLSSGSF
-829 SYIPEVNVN
+829 SGYIPKVNVD

-848 SVGELHN
+848 SVGDLQN
-855 IKRVDDID
+855 IKTIDDID

-890 FKGDGASPGRKRTHR
+890 FKGDVASPGRKRTYR
-905 IDNSQFQNDTE
+905 RDNGQSHNNTE

-954 VRLVAIYLNK
+954 IRLVAIYLNK
-964 SDSEG
+964 PDSGG
-969 VHIKSID
+969 VHIEPID
-976 SPDLMEHLKNLNKL
+976 SPDLMELLENLNKL

-1049 DIMTWRTTFDKKS
+1049 DIM
-1062 QLIEESYNG
+1062 I

>member
-1 MSQFELLELVHEKLH
+1 MSQSGLLELAHKKLH
-16 WPTPLEILEPSG
+16 WPTPEQILEPSG
-28 AGPRVYAQ
+28 AGPSVYAR
-36 IAKEKL
+36 IAREKL
-42 GRIIS
+42 GRTIS

-59 LSANPKGD
+59 LSANPQGD

-73 ALVCDFPTEISEET
+73 ALVCDFPGEVSEET
-87 LRKTHQLAWSFSRT
+87 LKKTYRLAWSFSRT

-111 LRIWTCYEK
+111 LRIWTCYEEP
-120 LPKEDDII
+120 PKEDDII
-128 NPVVDVSKREIES
+128 KPVVNVSKQEIES
-141 FNQVSLSG
+141 FNQLSLSG

-160 DLVSGQFFQ
+160 DLVSGHFFQ

-174 FQRKQAADQMLLKNL
+174 FQRKKAADQMLLKNL
-189 KSVRKRLQK
+189 KSVRKILQK
-198 NKLDDDTIH
+198 KELDDDTIH

-228 PDLNTNL
+228 PALNTNL

-240 RIGELSDKYS
+240 ITEKLLSARYS

-259 RDTYQFFRWL
+259 RDTYKFFRWL

-299 KEPHLN
+299 KQTHLD
-305 ILADFVSGDVVI
+305 ILAYFVSGHVDI
-317 ETGQLSLWPY
+317 QTGQVSLWPY
-327 YRFDVIPLE
+327 YHFDVIPLE

-369 LPWNSQEWDIK
+369 LPWDSEEWDMK
-380 IIDPACG
+380 ILDPACG

-398 LIHRWE
+398 LIYRWE
-404 KAHRWEKTH
+404 KAHNKI
-413 PKTIQPSDLKYLLEN
+413 IQPNDLKNLLEN

-474 LIAADFFQEDKEG
+474 LIAADFFEEDKEG
-487 FRSVEDAAKYDL
+487 FRSVQDAGKYDL
-499 VIGNAPW
+499 VVGNAPW
-506 GKNSVKKSLY
+506 GINTVTPAAQ
-516 IDSWKK
+516 SWAGDV
-522 RPENQNKWNTSYGNI
+522 WTITYGNI
-537 ALFFLPKAAALT
+537 GPLFLPKAATLT
-549 KESGQ
+549 KSGGQ
-554 ISMIQPVMPLLLNQ
+554 VAMMQPALALIFNQ
-568 NEPARRFRNTLFS
+568 VGTAQEFRARLFS
-581 DFKIEEIVNLSAL
+581 EFKIEEIVNLSAL
-594 RFRLFKDASSPPCII
+594 RFGLFKDAISPTCII
-609 TMSVTPPDGEPLTY
+609 TMSAIPPDGEPLTY
-623 ICPKQVMTNE
+623 ICPKPVMTNE
-633 DDYHIVIEPDD
+633 DDYHIVIEPDY

-654 SNPLVWTALMWG
+654 TDPLVWTALMWG

-677 NQESSIEKLKKR
+677 NRELSIEKLKSSD
-689 GIAKTRQGVPRGDR
+689 IAQTRQGVVRGDKR
-703 KKVENSLVNK
+703 KLQDYIINK
-713 RILESDE
+713 RILKSSK
-720 LLDSSFL
+720 LLNRSFL
-727 YLNAEQL
+727 YLKSTEL

-739 PSIDSGTGLSSLSAF
+739 ARIHSKDSSNFAAF
-754 QLPQIILKLS
+754 QLPQMILKLS

-769 GRFRSVIIEPDNI
+769 GRFCSVIIEPDNI

-803 QLNAACLAY
+803 HLNAACLAY

-820 LLLTSGRFA
+820 LLLSSGRFA
-829 SYIPEVNVN
+829 SYIPEVNVD
-838 DLLRVPIPEL
+838 DLLRVPIPES
-848 SVGELHN
+848 SVGDLQN
-855 IKRVDDID
+855 IKTFDDID

-890 FKGDGASPGRKRTHR
+890 FKGDGASPGRKITTRR
-905 IDNSQFQNDTE
+905 DNSQSQNNTE

-954 VRLVAIYLNK
+954 VRLVAIYLNRP
-964 SDSEG
+964 DCNG
-969 VHIKSID
+969 VHIESID
-976 SPDLMEHLKNLNKL
+976 FPHLMERLENLNKL
-990 YLERGSIEDGGIFYQ
+990 YMKRGSIEDGGIFYQ

-1013 VELNGV
+1013 VQLNGV
-1019 KIPTI
+1019 NIPTI

-1049 DIMTWRTTFDKKS
+1049 DIMT
-1062 QLIEESYNG
+1062 

>member
-1 MSQFELLELVHEKLH
+1 MSQSGLLELAHEKLH
-16 WPTPLEILEPSG
+16 WPTPQEILEPSG
-28 AGPRVYAQ
+28 AGPSVYAR

-42 GRIIS
+42 GRTIS
-47 KLSDGHG
+47 KLSDGYG

-59 LSANPKGD
+59 LSANPQGD

-73 ALVCDFPTEISEET
+73 ALVCDFPGEVSEET
-87 LRKTHQLAWSFSRT
+87 LKKTYRLAWSFSRT
-101 PSLITTEPNR
+101 LSLITTEPNR
-111 LRIWTCYEK
+111 LRIWTCYEEP
-120 LPKEDDII
+120 PKEKDII
-128 NPVVDVSKREIES
+128 NPIIDISKREIES

-174 FQRKQAADQMLLKNL
+174 FQRSQAADQILLKNL
-189 KSVRKRLQK
+189 KSVRERLQK
-198 NKLDDDTIH
+198 KELDDDTIH
-207 DLLARIIFIQF
+207 DLLVRIIFIQF
-218 LFDRQESEGN
+218 LFDRQDSDGN
-228 PDLNTNL
+228 PALNTTL

-240 RIGELSDKYS
+240 TTEKLLSARYS
-250 HLADILRNH
+250 RLADILRNH
-259 RDTYQFFRWL
+259 RDTYKFFRWL

-285 EERETEWQTEEQKV
+285 EEHEAEWQIEEQKV
-299 KEPHLN
+299 KQPHLN
-305 ILADFVSGDVVI
+305 ILADFVSGQKDI

-327 YRFDVIPLE
+327 YHFDVIPLE

-369 LPWNSQEWDIK
+369 LPWDSQEWDIK
-380 IIDPACG
+380 ILDPACG

-404 KAHRWEKTH
+404 QAH

-487 FRSVEDAAKYDL
+487 FRSVQDAGKYDL
-499 VIGNAPW
+499 VVGNAPW
-506 GKNSVKKSLY
+506 GKNTVTPAAKSWARDVWT
-516 IDSWKK
+516 I
-522 RPENQNKWNTSYGNI
+522 TYGNI
-537 ALFFLPKAAALT
+537 GPLFLPKAAALT
-549 KESGQ
+549 KSGGQ
-554 ISMIQPVMPLLLNQ
+554 IAMMQPALALIFNQ
-568 NEPARRFRNTLFS
+568 VGTAQEFRSRLFS
-581 DFKIEEIVNLSAL
+581 EFKIDEIVNLSAL
-594 RFRLFKDASSPPCII
+594 RFGLFKDAISPACII
-609 TMSVTPPDGEPLTY
+609 TMSAMPPDGEPLIY
-623 ICPKQVMTNE
+623 ICPKPVMTNE
-633 DDYHIVIEPDD
+633 DDYHIVIEPDY
-644 INTIYPQEAI
+644 INIIYPQEAI
-654 SNPLVWTALMWG
+654 TDPLIWTALMWG
-666 GRRDLSLLRRL
+666 GRRDLNLIRRL
-677 NQESSIEKLKKR
+677 SRFNNLTQLENNNIAITSQGIIR
-689 GIAKTRQGVPRGDR
+689 GT
-703 KKVENSLVNK
+703 NK
-713 RILESDE
+713 QRYNHLLNRRILETKNFPKNTSICISKNDFSINQ
-720 LLDSSFL
+720 DP
-727 YLNAEQL
+727 YAERGR
-734 PINDD
+734 
-739 PSIDSGTGLSSLSAF
+739 STKIDAF
-754 QLPQIILKLS
+754 NLPQLIIKQS
-764 WQKKS
+764 WLVENK
-769 GRFRSVIIEPDNI
+769 RFRAELTELDGTNE
-782 NQGIICSESYVSIH
+782 GIICSSSYVSVH
-796 IPESHIS
+796 IAEENSLI
-803 QLNAACLAY
+803 LEAACLSY

-820 LLLTSGRFA
+820 LLLSSGRFA
-829 SYIPEVNVN
+829 SYIPEVNID

-848 SVGELHN
+848 SVGELKN
-855 IKRVDDID
+855 IKTIDDID
-863 ERIRQAFEFKDSEWV
+863 KCIRQAFEFKDSEWV

-905 IDNSQFQNDTE
+905 IDNNQSQNNTE

-954 VRLVAIYLNK
+954 VRLVAIHLNK
-964 SDSEG
+964 PDSEG
-969 VHIKSID
+969 IHIKPMD
-976 SPDLMEHLKNLNKL
+976 SPDLMERLENLNKL

-1049 DIMTWRTTFDKKS
+1049 DIMTWRTTFDEKS
-1062 QLIEESYNG
+1062 QLIEESY